1 MSYYFINFIYI
12 ITIKFYPQ
20 LFNKTIINIKVNK
33 LKYLY
38 KIK

>member
-20 LFNKTIINIKVNK
+20 LFNKTIIYIKVNK